1 MDAKTFLPQYK
12 LAQLTDRV
20 AMQIDYFSRIFKPE
34 NIWDFPIEL
43 CSPIELNPANVS
55 EVILKAKKEDGIVV
69 AGTTIRKHHTILTC
83 IYILLY
89 FKHCDD
95 KVYEATVFPQLK
107 RNMGSYA
114 EEKILKNKIQI
125 EIKKILEEE
134 KLIKEALGTNDL
146 DIKDAAIDMV
156 KTKQIN
162 ELQEKVAQLKSELA
176 DVKAERDKATDE
188 LKNTKVELEALKY
201 ETAEKEKA
209 NINVDDLDAE
219 KELSTFERIIF
230 FSSALRLNI
239 NDKTKN
245 QRQLARLVYRM
256 KSYNEEDKE
265 KKIENIRTYVNK
277 LASMMDN
284 DQYSDTVLQA
294 AQNVIVYLTNCC
306 KKNVT
311 DEKAELNDVIED
323 IISDIEK
330 VYHVSAPV
338 KQS

>member
-20 AMQIDYFSRIFKPE
+20 AMQIDYFSSLFNPE
-34 NIWDFPIEL
+34 TIWNDPIEKCLPIEL
-43 CSPIELNPANVS
+43 HPANVS
-55 EVILKAKKEDGIVV
+55 GVILRAKMENSTAVT
-69 AGTTIRKHHTILTC
+69 GTSIRTYHTILTR

-89 FKHCDD
+89 FKHHDD
-95 KVYEATVFPQLK
+95 KAFKAAVFPQLI
-107 RNMGSYA
+107 RHMGVYA
-114 EEKILKNKIQI
+114 DDKIVKVKIQAEI
-125 EIKKILEEE
+125 EKILEEE
-134 KLIKEALGTNDL
+134 KLINEALGTTDPDTK
-146 DIKDAAIDMV
+146 DIAVDMV
-156 KTKQIN
+156 KSKQIK
-162 ELQEKVAQLKSELA
+162 ELQEQFANLQSELA
-176 DVKAERDKATDE
+176 DVKAERDKASDE
-188 LKNTKVELEALKY
+188 LRNTKVELEALKY

-230 FSSALRLNI
+230 FSSALRLNV

-256 KSYNEEDKE
+256 KSDNDEDKE
-265 KKIENIRTYVNK
+265 KKIDNIRTYVNK
-277 LASMMDN
+277 LASMKDN
-284 DQYSDTVLQA
+284 DKYSDAVLKA

-306 KKNVT
+306 KKNVS

-323 IISDIEK
+323 IISDIET
-330 VYHVSAPV
+330 VYNVSAPV

>member
-20 AMQIDYFSRIFKPE
+20 AMRIDYFSRLFKPE
-34 NIWDFPIEL
+34 NIWNDPIEL
-43 CSPIELNPANVS
+43 CLPIELNPANVS
-55 EVILKAKKEDGIVV
+55 GVILRAKMEN
-69 AGTTIRKHHTILTC
+69 GTAVTGTSIKTYHTILTRV
-83 IYILLY
+83 YILLY
-89 FKHCDD
+89 FKHCDN
-95 KVYEATVFPQLK
+95 KVYEAAVFPQLI
-107 RNMGSYA
+107 RNMGAYGDDKLS
-114 EEKILKNKIQI
+114 KNKIHA

-134 KLIKEALGTNDL
+134 KLINEALGTKEL
-146 DIKDAAIDMV
+146 APKDVAADMV
-156 KTKQIN
+156 KSKQI
-162 ELQEKVAQLKSELA
+162 QQLKEQVVQLQSEIA
-176 DVKAERDKATDE
+176 DIKTERDKTIDE
-188 LKNTKVELEALKY
+188 LKNTKIELEALRY

-209 NINVDDLDAE
+209 YINVDDLDAE

-230 FSSALRLNI
+230 FSSALRLNV

-256 KSYNEEDKE
+256 KSDDDEDKE
-265 KKIENIRTYVNK
+265 KKIDNIRTYVNK
-277 LASMMDN
+277 LASMKNN

-323 IISDIEK
+323 IISDIET